1 MAKKLNR
8 RNFLK
13 KSIVASGAVVGLSSF
28 EEKALLAHEA
38 KKKEI
43 RTDDEKKKPPIKELP
58 CGKIGDIEIS
68 RVIIGSNLFG
78 GGAHARNLMY
88 VSQLMKRYF
97 TDEKI
102 IETLQLCEENGINT
116 NIGGVEAVKE
126 YNKEHGGKMQSLA
139 QLDPGHHDWSD
150 DSRTDG
156 KISITKED
164 IKETVEWA
172 AEQGCLGGHLLGC
185 RGDRWV
191 KIKRFDMLEEY
202 VSLMRKNGMLAGI
215 GAHDLRVPLE
225 CKKAGIECDYF
236 FKTIHPDT
244 YWGTLTEEQKRPYL
258 VDSFGPDDY
267 DCMWEQWPEKSIK
280 VMQDVKTPWIGFKV
294 LAAGAVHPK
303 EGFRFAFENGA
314 DFVCAGMFDWQVRD
328 NAAIAKDILSNKSI
342 QNRNRKWMG

>member
-28 EEKALLAHEA
+28 EEKALLAHQAMETEISDSED
-38 KKKEI
+38 KKE
-43 RTDDEKKKPPIKELP
+43 KPVSGLP
-58 CGKIGDIEIS
+58 KGKIGDIEIS

-88 VSQLMKRYF
+88 VSELMRRYF

-102 IETLQLCEENGINT
+102 LETLQLCEENGINT
-116 NIGGVEAVKE
+116 NIGAVEGVKI
-126 YNKEHGGKMQSLA
+126 YNNERGGKMQSLA

-150 DSRTDG
+150 DKRTDS
-156 KISITKED
+156 KISITIEH

-172 AEQGCLGGHLLGC
+172 AEQGCVGGHLLGC

-202 VSLMRKNGMLAGI
+202 VSQMRKNGMLAGI
-215 GAHDLRVPLE
+215 GAHDMRVPME
-225 CKKAGIECDYF
+225 CKKNGVECDYF

-244 YWGTLTEEQKRPYL
+244 YWGTLREEEKRPYL

-267 DCMWEQWPEKSIK
+267 DCMWEQWPEKSIQ
-280 VMQDVKTPWIGFKV
+280 VMNDIETPWVGFKV
-294 LAAGAVHPK
+294 LAAGAVHPE
-303 EGFRFAFENGA
+303 EGFKFAFQNGA

-328 NAAIAKDILSNKSI
+328 NASIAKEILADESVK
-342 QNRNRKWMG
+342 NRKRIWRA